1 MAQESLAQEKITPN
15 PKLVMN
21 LITLQNTLPQVF
33 ADKNFIDSD
42 VWHKDVEFE
51 KGHFYLIEA
60 ASGTGKSSLC
70 SYLYG
75 YRDDYQGIICFDDAN
90 IRQLGIDQWV
100 DIRKKSLS
108 ILFQDL
114 RLFAELTAMENVLLK
129 NSLTGFKKKKDIKD
143 LFYELGIGD
152 KMNVVVGKLSFGQ
165 QQRVALI
172 RALCQPADFI
182 LLDEPVSHLD
192 EVNARNMARILTEE
206 ASRQGAGIIVTSIGK
221 HLELDYTKK
230 MQL

>member
-143 LFYELGIGD
+143 LFYELGVGD

>member
-1 MAQESLAQEKITPN
+1 
-15 PKLVMN
+15 MN

-42 VWHKDVEFE
+42 VWHKDVELK

-90 IRQLGIDQWV
+90 IRQLGVNQWV

-114 RLFAELTAMENVLLK
+114 RLFGELTAMENVLLK

-152 KMNVVVGKLSFGQ
+152 KMDVVAGKLSFGQ